1 MHKIT
6 IGLVDDH
13 QLVRKGLKELIEKL
27 GNYSVTDEYDS
38 AWAFLNNQPVIPH
51 DVLIVD
57 YSMPGLSGTDLIKEL
72 EKRSQDGQDTTHK
85 THRVLLLTQYLE
97 DNIIDEA
104 FYYGARGFLHKN
116 CASQDLKYA
125 IDSIATTGYANVV
138 EILRRVKRFDL
149 HTHEEHEKHLP
160 GLTRRELEFLALV
173 CDEKEYTYEQMAD
186 IMCVSVK
193 SVESYRSALFDKF
206 KIKSKVGLV
215 LFSYQ
220 NKLTRP
226 FI

>member
-13 QLVRKGLKELIEKL
+13 QLVRTGLKELIEKL
-27 GNYSVTDEYDS
+27 GDYSVIFEYDS
-38 AWAFLNNQPVIPH
+38 ALAFLNDQPAVPP

-57 YSMPGLSGTDLIKEL
+57 YSMPDISGTDLLKEL
-72 EKRSQDGQDTTHK
+72 EKRSEDVLDTEPK
-85 THRVLLLTQYLE
+85 THRVLLLTQCLE
-97 DNIIDEA
+97 DSIIDEA

-116 CASQDLKYA
+116 CAAQDLKYA
-125 IDSIATTGYANVV
+125 IDSIAATGYANVV
-138 EILRRVKRFDL
+138 EILRRVKRFDSHSHDAQDKPL
-149 HTHEEHEKHLP
+149 T
-160 GLTRRELEFLALV
+160 GITRRELEFLELV
-173 CDEKEYTYEQMAD
+173 CDERELTYDQMAD

-193 SVESYRSALFDKF
+193 SVESYRSALFEKF

-220 NKLTRP
+220 NKLTPP
-226 FI
+226 FT

>member
-13 QLVRKGLKELIEKL
+13 QLVRTGLRELIEKL
-27 GNYSVTDEYDS
+27 GNYSVVSEYDGAMS
-38 AWAFLNNQPVIPH
+38 FLNDHTTTPP

-57 YSMPGLSGTDLIKEL
+57 YSMPDLSGTDLLKEL
-72 EKRSQDGQDTTHK
+72 ERRSEDATDTEPK
-85 THRVLLLTQYLE
+85 THRVLLLTQHLE
-97 DNIIDEA
+97 DSIIDEA

-116 CASQDLKYA
+116 CAAQDLKYA
-125 IDSIATTGYANVV
+125 IDSIAATGYANVV
-138 EILRRVKRFDL
+138 EILRRVKRFDTAAHGL
-149 HTHEEHEKHLP
+149 QDRPLP
-160 GLTRRELEFLALV
+160 GITRRELEFLELV
-173 CDEKEYTYEQMAD
+173 CDERELTYDQMAD

-193 SVESYRSALFDKF
+193 SVESYRSALFEKF

-220 NKLTRP
+220 NKLTPP
-226 FI
+226 FT